1 MTDKQKDSFS
11 EFDKFV
17 DDLERDPINSKM
29 LEEGRKWL
37 WRAFYADKKPTLI
50 SLRLSR
56 GLSQKR
62 LSELSGIPQQNIVFY
77 ESGGELN
84 PDDAVKMAEEL
95 GVAMS
100 VLYGAWE
107 TRQVKCEH
115 GDSDEQKNK

>member
-1 MTDKQKDSFS
+1 MPDKQKDSFS

-17 DDLERDPINSKM
+17 DDLERDPTNSKL

-62 LSELSGIPQQNIVFY
+62 LSALSGIPQQNIASY

-84 PDDAVKMAEEL
+84 PDDAGKMAEEL
-95 GVAMS
+95 GVAMP
-100 VLYGAWE
+100 VLYDAWE
-107 TRQVKCEH
+107 TILVKYEQ
-115 GDSDEQKNK
+115 GASDEQENE